1 MRSTAYSHRPR
12 GSLELPMTPMI
23 DVIFLLII
31 FFICTSSFQ
40 PPEEVLPTNLS
51 FPGALASEAAADPM
65 LKDLDEIVVKLL
77 WREPG
82 VAWEINKRQYQNLLD
97 VRAAL
102 GAVAKVKPDL
112 PVILD
117 VDRQVP
123 LENVIDVYDLC
134 RHLGLEKVQFAAS
147 AEAGA

>member
-1 MRSTAYSHRPR
+1 MRQPGLSHRPR
-12 GSLELPMTPMI
+12 GGLELPMTPMI

-51 FPGALASEAAADPM
+51 FPGAVGAEAAVDPM
-65 LKDLDEIVVKLL
+65 LQDLDEIVVKLL
-77 WREPG
+77 WGERG
-82 VAWEINKRQYQNLLD
+82 IAWEINRRQYASLLE
-97 VRAAL
+97 VRAVL
-102 GAVAKVKPDL
+102 DAVAKVKPDL

-117 VDRQVP
+117 VASQVP

-134 RHLGLEKVQFAAS
+134 RHLGLQKVQFAAS